1 MIDDCFPAAARYA
14 ALLLIIV
21 AGTVVGG
28 CTGTV
33 TVPVVERGQVPVI
46 DSETQSVLVASTSFN
61 GRLEGEE
68 EGYRCTFYGLL
79 YRGTEPATEGSVG
92 DMAAIPNGGSTWDAA
107 DVHDYTVHDGLG
119 FVSAT
124 VLPAGRYEIYFYN
137 MQCGNRIFYSD
148 EFSIPFELRPGEA
161 AYSGEVRFNHR
172 FGQNVFGMTMNFGAD
187 LELIDSSSRDT
198 AIAKRAYPFLKALP
212 VRKLDYDFDIGG
224 MVTP

>member
-1 MIDDCFPAAARYA
+1 MICDRYA
-14 ALLLIIV
+14 ASFRQSVLVLI
-21 AGTVVGG
+21 AFASTLVGG

-33 TVPVVERGQVPVI
+33 TVPVVERGQVPVL
-46 DSETQSVLVASTSFN
+46 DSATQAVLIASTSFN
-61 GRLEGEE
+61 GRLEGDD
-68 EGYRCTFYGLL
+68 EGYRCTFYNLL

-107 DVHDYTVHDGLG
+107 DAHDYTVGDGLG

-161 AYSGEVRFNHR
+161 SYSGEVRFNHR

-187 LELIDSSSRDT
+187 LQLIDGSERDI
-198 AIAKRAYPFLKALP
+198 AITKREYPFVDALP
-212 VRKLDYDFDIGG
+212 VRKLDYEFDVAG